1 MKVEFVVTILDI
13 IVDNKEAMDRTLH
26 DELVAEKAFEKL
38 YEKLEA
44 NGEFKGQY
52 FGFHNQS

>member
-1 MKVEFVVTILDI
+1 MDLLLLAFVDITVER
-13 IVDNKEAMDRTLH
+13 KEEMERTLH

-52 FGFHNQS
+52 YAFIDHS